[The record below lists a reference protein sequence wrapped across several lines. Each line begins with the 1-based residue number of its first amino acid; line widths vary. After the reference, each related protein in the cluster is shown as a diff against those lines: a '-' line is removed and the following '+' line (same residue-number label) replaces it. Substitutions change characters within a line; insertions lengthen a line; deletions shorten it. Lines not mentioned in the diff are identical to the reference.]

1 MDIKRINFRN
11 IAQIEVHQP
20 DTSQHKPMQSNVDDH
35 STAVSENLSLEQ
47 KVIAAIRTV
56 YDPEIHVN
64 VYDLGLIYNIN
75 INDKSEVNIDMTL
88 TAPACPVAEILP
100 NQVVKCVKTID
111 GIDDV
116 KVSIVWDP
124 PWSQAC
130 ISDAARL
137 ELGLL

>member
-1 MDIKRINFRN
+1 VDIKRVIFRN
-11 IAQIEVHQP
+11 KNQLDAP
-20 DTSQHKPMQSNVDDH
+20 SQVDLSN
-35 STAVSENLSLEQ
+35 ELSADATLEQ

-75 INDKSEVNIDMTL
+75 INDNAVVSIDMTL

-100 NQVVKCVKTID
+100 GQVAAAAKMVEGVKD
-111 GIDDV
+111 A
-116 KVSIVWDP
+116 KVSLVWQP

-130 ISDAARL
+130 ISEAARL

>member
-1 MDIKRINFRN
+1 MDIKRVIFRN
-11 IAQIEVHQP
+11 KNQLDAP
-20 DTSQHKPMQSNVDDH
+20 SQVDLSN
-35 STAVSENLSLEQ
+35 ELSADATLEQ

-75 INDKSEVNIDMTL
+75 INDNAVVSIDMTL

-100 NQVVKCVKTID
+100 GQVAAAAKMVEGVKD
-111 GIDDV
+111 A
-116 KVSIVWDP
+116 KVSLVWQP

-130 ISDAARL
+130 ISEAARL

>member
-1 MDIKRINFRN
+1 VDIKRVIFRN
-11 IAQIEVHQP
+11 KNRP
-20 DTSQHKPMQSNVDDH
+20 DASSQVDLSN
-35 STAVSENLSLEQ
+35 ELSADATLEQ

-75 INDKSEVNIDMTL
+75 INDNAVVNIDMTL

-100 NQVVKCVKTID
+100 GQVAAAVKMIEGVKD
-111 GIDDV
+111 A
-116 KVSIVWDP
+116 KVNLVWQP

-130 ISDAARL
+130 ISEAARL